1 MNSSK
6 GWEFY
11 NMLKNKNK
19 SEGMKDVVRKR
30 KIFIVLMLAYP
41 VFHLLLEWYLNFDI
55 IYMAFRDYT
64 FDIINGEFV
73 GLTNFKGIFNLFN
86 PSNNT
91 IPEFYALLHCA
102 QLMLLVIFIN
112 APISLAFAYLIYL
125 QVKGYKFLRYAL
137 YIPVITSAV
146 VLVLAYRQ
154 VFQPDGPIN
163 FLYNML
169 GIEWPNEG
177 FFSANNAWNSI
188 ITFSIWTGF
197 STNIIYFL
205 SCMRRVPDS
214 YIESA
219 KLDGASEPRVF
230 FSIILPL
237 ASPTI
242 CTMISLGIA
251 GVFSWALPS
260 LLFVPQNSGGY
271 NVGTMGLTILNF
283 TTARRYGLAAAY
295 GILVTIVACPIMLG
309 IRRISHKLEQT
320 VEF

>member
-1 MNSSK
+1 MVNETK
-6 GWEFY
+6 
-11 NMLKNKNK
+11 KTK
-19 SEGMKDVVRKR
+19 GMKEVVRKR
-30 KIFIVLMLAYP
+30 KIFIMLMLAWP

-64 FDIINGEFV
+64 FDIINGDFV
-73 GLTNFKGIFNLFN
+73 GLDNFKGIFNLFN

-91 IPEFYALLHCA
+91 IPEYYALIHCVE
-102 QLMLLVIFIN
+102 LMALVIFIN
-112 APISLAFAYLIYL
+112 APLSLAFAYLLYL
-125 QVKGYKFLRYAL
+125 QVKGYKVLRYTL

-163 FLYNML
+163 YLFNML
-169 GIEWPNEG
+169 GIEWPNGG
-177 FFSANNAWNSI
+177 FFSAESAWSSI
-188 ITFSIWTGF
+188 IVFSIWTGF

-214 YIESA
+214 YIEAA
-219 KLDGASEPRVF
+219 KLDGASEPKVF

-260 LLFVPQNSGGY
+260 LLFVPQNGGGY
-271 NVGTMGLTILNF
+271 NVGTMGLSILNF
-283 TTARRYGLAAAY
+283 TTGRHYGLAAAY
-295 GILVTIVACPIMLG
+295 GILVTIIACPIMIG
-309 IRRISHKLEQT
+309 IRKISHKLENA

>member
-1 MNSSK
+1 MAKNKINSK
-6 GWEFY
+6 G
-11 NMLKNKNK
+11 
-19 SEGMKDVVRKR
+19 MKQVVLKR
-30 KIFIVLMLAYP
+30 KIFIFLMLAWP
-41 VFHLLLEWYLNFDI
+41 VLHLLLEWYLNFDI

-64 FDIINGEFV
+64 LDIINGEFI
-73 GLTNFKGIFNLFN
+73 GLDNFEGIFKMFN

-91 IPEFYALLHCA
+91 IPEYYALIHCA
-102 QLMLLVIFIN
+102 ELMLLVIVIN
-112 APISLAFAYLIYL
+112 APLSLAFAYLLYL
-125 QVKGYKFLRYAL
+125 QVKGYKILRYTL

-163 FLYNML
+163 YIYNLL
-169 GIEWPNEG
+169 GITWPNQG
-177 FFSANNAWNSI
+177 FFSAENAWSSI

-205 SCMRRVPDS
+205 SCMRRVPES
-214 YIESA
+214 YIEAA
-219 KLDGASEPRVF
+219 KLDGASEPKVF

-251 GVFSWALPS
+251 GVFGWALPS

-271 NVGTMGLTILNF
+271 NVGTMGLSILNF

-295 GILVTIVACPIMLG
+295 GILVTIVACPIMIG
-309 IRRISHKLEQT
+309 IRKLSHKLENA

>member
-1 MNSSK
+1 MV
-6 GWEFY
+6 
-11 NMLKNKNK
+11 KNKNK

-30 KIFIVLMLAYP
+30 QIFIVLMLAYP

-55 IYMAFRDYT
+55 IYMAFREYT

-73 GLTNFKGIFNLFN
+73 GLDNFKGIFNLFD
-86 PSNNT
+86 PSRNT
-91 IPEFYALLHCA
+91 MPEFYALLHCA

-177 FFSANNAWNSI
+177 FFSADNAWNSI

-197 STNIIYFL
+197 STNIIT
-205 SCMRRVPDS
+205 S
-214 YIESA
+214 YPVCA
-219 KLDGASEPRVF
+219 VY
-230 FSIILPL
+230 
-237 ASPTI
+237 PTVI
-242 CTMISLGIA
+242 SNPQSWTAQVSLGCS
-251 GVFSWALPS
+251 FL
-260 LLFVPQNSGGY
+260 
-271 NVGTMGLTILNF
+271 
-283 TTARRYGLAAAY
+283 
-295 GILVTIVACPIMLG
+295 
-309 IRRISHKLEQT
+309 
-320 VEF
+320 